1 MVFPLIVIIVVA
13 ICLVGVVPKKVVWP
27 FLFGVMF
34 ILVIL
39 PPLISL
45 LELTVLVTLPLI
57 GFVVLL
63 AVTGWVP
70 T

>member
-27 FLFGVMF
+27 FLFAVMF

-39 PPLISL
+39 ALMSL
-45 LELTVLVTLPLI
+45 PELTVLVTLPLI